1 MGVLSSV
8 IAVPLV
14 VSARWLTRANSAL
27 QASVGIITMAIG
39 VMTIVATVS
48 A

>member
-1 MGVLSSV
+1 
-8 IAVPLV
+8 VPLV
-14 VSARWLTRANSAL
+14 VSARGRTRAKSAV
-27 QASVGIITMAIG
+27 QGAVGIITMAIG

>member
-1 MGVLSSV
+1 
-8 IAVPLV
+8 V
-14 VSARWLTRANSAL
+14 VSARWLTRANSGL

-48 A
+48 V